1 MSSRPK
7 VRGFGLVSVLVL
19 GLFAV
24 SIRAA
29 DAPDDVN
36 FQRDVVYGKGG
47 GVDLKLNL
55 SRPKNPTAKKLPC
68 VVVIHGGG
76 WAGGD
81 RTNHDDL
88 TWQFARQGY
97 VSATVGYRLAPKHRF
112 PAQVNDVKC
121 AVRFLRAHADEYG
134 IDPDHFGAIGFSA
147 GGHLSMMLG
156 LTDKKDGLE
165 GDGGSPDQS
174 SKVQAVVSFF
184 GPTNL
189 LAEDIPQQVLGILD
203 QFIGGTKSE
212 KQDEYRKA
220 SPITYVTPDDAP
232 MLLFQGTK
240 DPLVPHTQTYPMLEA
255 MTKNGIPGRIELLIG
270 ASHGWGDPEL
280 RRTAVSSFAFFDD
293 HLKAKP
299 GTAKAPEKPANAPA
313 GRG

>member
-1 MSSRPK
+1 MGSPVN
-7 VRGFGLVSVLVL
+7 VRRFATLSLLLL
-19 GLFAV
+19 GVCAV
-24 SIRAA
+24 PTRAA
-29 DAPDDVN
+29 DAPEDVS

-47 GVDLKLNL
+47 DVDLKLNL
-55 SRPKNPTAKKLPC
+55 ARPKNPGSKKLPC
-68 VVVIHGGG
+68 VLVIHGGG
-76 WAGGD
+76 WMGGD

-88 TWQFARQGY
+88 TWKFAQQGY
-97 VSATVGYRLAPKHRF
+97 VSATIGYRLAPAHRF

-121 AVRFLRAHADEYG
+121 AVRYLRAHADEYG

-165 GDGGSPDQS
+165 GDGGSPDPS

-184 GPTNL
+184 GPTDL
-189 LAEDIPQQVLGILD
+189 LAEDIPQQVLGILKE
-203 QFIGGTKSE
+203 FIGGTKTE
-212 KQDEYRKA
+212 KPEEYKKA

-255 MTKNGIPGRIELLIG
+255 MTKNGVQGRIELLIG
-270 ASHGWGDPEL
+270 AGHGWGDPEL
-280 RRTAVSSFAFFDD
+280 RRTALNSFAFFND
-293 HLKAKP
+293 HLKQKRGGDESAKRP
-299 GTAKAPEKPANAPA
+299 
-313 GRG
+313 

>member
-1 MSSRPK
+1 VSA
-7 VRGFGLVSVLVL
+7 LVV

-36 FQRDVVYGKGG
+36 FRRDVVYGKGG
-47 GVDLKLNL
+47 TVDLKLNL
-55 SRPKNPTAKKLPC
+55 SRPKNPASKKLPC

-76 WAGGD
+76 WSGGD

-88 TWQFARQGY
+88 TWTFAQHGY

-134 IDPDHFGAIGFSA
+134 IDPDRFGAIGFSA

-184 GPTNL
+184 GPTDL

-212 KQDEYRKA
+212 KQEEYRKA
-220 SPITYVTPDDAP
+220 SPITYVTPDDPP

-255 MTKNGIPGRIELLIG
+255 MTKNGIPGRVELLIG

-280 RRTAVSSFAFFDD
+280 RRTALASFAFFDE
-293 HLKAKP
+293 HLKSKS
-299 GTAKAPEKPANAPA
+299 GTAKAAEKPVNTAA

>member
-1 MSSRPK
+1 MSSRFK
-7 VRGFGLVSVLVL
+7 VRGFGVLSALLL

-29 DAPDDVN
+29 DAPEDVD
-36 FQRDVVYGKGG
+36 FQRDVVYGKGA

-55 SRPKNPTAKKLPC
+55 SRPKNPASKKLPC

-88 TWQFARQGY
+88 TWKFAQQGY
-97 VSATVGYRLAPKHRF
+97 VSATIGYRLAPKHRF

-189 LAEDIPQQVLGILD
+189 LADDIPQQVLGILD

-212 KQDEYRKA
+212 KQDDYRKA

-270 ASHGWGDPEL
+270 ASHGWSDPEL

-299 GTAKAPEKPANAPA
+299 GTAKAPEKPANPPA

>member
-1 MSSRPK
+1 MSSRSK
-7 VRGFGLVSVLVL
+7 VRGFRLMSALVI

-29 DAPDDVN
+29 EPPNDVD

-55 SRPKNPTAKKLPC
+55 SRPKNSASKKLPC

-88 TWQFARQGY
+88 TWKFAQQGY
-97 VSATVGYRLAPKHRF
+97 VSATIGYRLAPKHRF

-134 IDPDHFGAIGFSA
+134 IVPDHFGAIGFSA

-189 LAEDIPQQVLGILD
+189 LADDIPQQVLGILD

-212 KQDEYRKA
+212 KQDDYRKA

-299 GTAKAPEKPANAPA
+299 GTAKAPEKPANPPA